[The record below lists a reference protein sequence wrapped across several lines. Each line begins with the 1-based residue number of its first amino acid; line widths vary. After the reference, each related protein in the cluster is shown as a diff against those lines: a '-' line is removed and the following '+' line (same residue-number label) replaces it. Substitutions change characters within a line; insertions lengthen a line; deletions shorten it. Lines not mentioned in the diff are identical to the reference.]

1 MSEKITTCLILNG
14 AAESAAEFY
23 TSIFE
28 GSRVRDVMRA
38 PPGGFLPEG
47 DVLAVTLELAG
58 REMMII
64 NRGPE
69 VAPNDAMSLV
79 AHCADQAEIDRL
91 WSALTAGGSE
101 SQCGWLKDRFGVS
114 WQIVPETMDA
124 LMGGDDPAA
133 ASRAFNAM
141 LGMRKLDIAGLEAAR
156 SSIKEEGDQ

>member
-14 AAESAAEFY
+14 AAASAANFY
-23 TSIFE
+23 TSVFE
-28 GSRVRDVMRA
+28 RSRVRDVMRA

-91 WSALTAGGSE
+91 WSALTEGGVGEPVRLAQGPVRRVLADRAGEHG
-101 SQCGWLKDRFGVS
+101 
-114 WQIVPETMDA
+114 
-124 LMGGDDPAA
+124 
-133 ASRAFNAM
+133 RAH
-141 LGMRKLDIAGLEAAR
+141 GR
-156 SSIKEEGDQ
+156 